1 MRYIELIIQGR
12 RLTEWTNWET
22 AVINVSRD
30 PQKLTIQSTINGVQL
45 LDQAYTFVDNL
56 FRSNNYR
63 PIRVLLRHSG
73 LTWRGIIDA
82 DKAKWGKNRM
92 VVDIEIDELGIFE
105 RDMAGRRPV
114 RVATI
119 DVALEREG
127 DRGVVASYLV
137 AAMLLTYTIVQ
148 ETRLLAT
155 DIANAVAHAAGGATG
170 PAAAAVFKAALIA
183 IRAAFVALLAASL
196 INILDELIKLL
207 PTKKKTKSI
216 NLAEAIEDVCNQGG
230 YSVVIPHELR
240 KIWLIG
246 DYVDT
251 YEATELINLASN
263 ILSVRA
269 FVTGNTLRFSSA
281 FLSFPLAHNTYAEYY
296 RYNTDDFAGY
306 TLISLSRDFSDRF
319 SNGLPHSLEV
329 RFNGFRG
336 FERITIN
343 ESPAKVKTRITD
355 LDRLTRILA
364 RALDLARRIIRRV
377 RVPNPAPVGL
387 ALIGSEYFNTKIV
400 YANSPTALAET
411 DETALLRLIEQR
423 FNPKL
428 MRVYENVR
436 IPFTASDYQFL
447 SSQGFAGVRSLRWAV
462 NSDYA
467 EVDYEVTE
475 ILQPPKTTKII

>member
-1 MRYIELIIQGR
+1 MRYIELIVQGR
-12 RLTEWTNWET
+12 SLTEWTNWET

-30 PQKLTIQSTINGVQL
+30 PQKLTIQSSISGVQL
-45 LDQAYTFVDNL
+45 LDEAYTFVDNL
-56 FRSNNYR
+56 FRANNYK

-73 LTWRGIIDA
+73 LTWRGVIDA
-82 DKAKWGKNRM
+82 DKAKWGRNRM
-92 VVDIEIDELGIFE
+92 VVDIEIDELGLFE
-105 RDMAGRRPV
+105 RDIAGKRPR

-119 DVALEREG
+119 EVALEREG
-127 DRGVVASYLV
+127 DRGVVASYLA
-137 AAMLLTYTIVQ
+137 AAMLLTYTMVQ

-196 INILDELIKLL
+196 ITILDELIKLL
-207 PTKKKTKSI
+207 PTRKKTKCI
-216 NLAEAIEDVCNQGG
+216 NLAEAIEDVCSQGG
-230 YSVVIPHELR
+230 YSATIPQELR
-240 KIWLIG
+240 KVWLIG
-246 DYVDT
+246 DYVDI

-263 ILSVRA
+263 LLSVRA

-281 FLSFPLAHNTYAEYY
+281 FLDFPFANIAYTEYY
-296 RYNTDDFAGY
+296 RYNTEDFAGY

-319 SNGLPHSLEV
+319 SNGIPHAVEV
-329 RFNGFRG
+329 RFAGFRG
-336 FERITIN
+336 FERRDIK

-355 LDRLTRILA
+355 LDRLTRLLEK
-364 RALDLARRIIRRV
+364 ALSLARRIIRRV
-377 RVPNPAPVGL
+377 RVPSPAPVGL
-387 ALIGSEYFNTKIV
+387 ALVGSEYFNTKIV

-411 DETALLRLIEQR
+411 DETALLRIIQQR
-423 FNPKL
+423 FTPKL

-436 IPFTASDYQFL
+436 LPFTASDYQFL
-447 SSQGFAGVRSLRWAV
+447 SSQGFPGVRNLRWAI

-475 ILQPPKTTKII
+475 LLQPQKTTKIV

>member
-1 MRYIELIIQGR
+1 MRYIELIVQGR

-30 PQKLTIQSTINGVQL
+30 PQKLTIQSSINGVQL
-45 LDQAYTFVDNL
+45 LDEAYTFVNNL
-56 FRSNNYR
+56 FRANNYR
-63 PIRVLLRHSG
+63 PIRVLLRHSN

-82 DKAKWGKNRM
+82 DKAKWGRNRM

-105 RDMAGRRPV
+105 RDIAGRRPK

-119 DVALEREG
+119 EVALEREG

-137 AAMLLTYTIVQ
+137 AAMLLIYTIIQ

-155 DIANAVAHAAGGATG
+155 DIANAIAHASGGATG
-170 PAAAAVFKAALIA
+170 PAAAAIFKAAMIA

-196 INILDELIKLL
+196 ISILDELIKLL
-207 PTKKKTKSI
+207 PTKKKTKCI
-216 NLAEAIEDVCNQGG
+216 NLAEAIEDVCGDGG
-230 YSVVIPHELR
+230 YSVVIPQELR

-281 FLSFPLAHNTYAEYY
+281 FLSFPLATNAYAEYY

-319 SNGLPHSLEV
+319 SNGLPHAFEV

-336 FERITIN
+336 FERRTIN

-355 LDRLTRILA
+355 LDRLTRILS
-364 RALDLARRIIRRV
+364 RALSFARRIIRRV
-377 RVPNPAPVGL
+377 RVPDPAPIGL

-400 YANSPTALAET
+400 YANSPTALAES
-411 DETALLRLIEQR
+411 DEIALLKLIEQR

-428 MRVYENVR
+428 MKVYENVK
-436 IPFTASDYQFL
+436 IPFTAADYQFL
-447 SSQGFAGVRSLRWAV
+447 TSQGFAGVRSLRWAV

-475 ILQPPKTTKII
+475 ILQPPKTTKIV

>member
-1 MRYIELIIQGR
+1 
-12 RLTEWTNWET
+12 
-22 AVINVSRD
+22 
-30 PQKLTIQSTINGVQL
+30 
-45 LDQAYTFVDNL
+45 
-56 FRSNNYR
+56 
-63 PIRVLLRHSG
+63 
-73 LTWRGIIDA
+73 
-82 DKAKWGKNRM
+82 
-92 VVDIEIDELGIFE
+92 
-105 RDMAGRRPV
+105 
-114 RVATI
+114 
-119 DVALEREG
+119 
-127 DRGVVASYLV
+127 
-137 AAMLLTYTIVQ
+137 
-148 ETRLLAT
+148 
-155 DIANAVAHAAGGATG
+155 
-170 PAAAAVFKAALIA
+170 
-183 IRAAFVALLAASL
+183 
-196 INILDELIKLL
+196 
-207 PTKKKTKSI
+207 
-216 NLAEAIEDVCNQGG
+216 
-230 YSVVIPHELR
+230 
-240 KIWLIG
+240 
-246 DYVDT
+246 
-251 YEATELINLASN
+251 
-263 ILSVRA
+263 
-269 FVTGNTLRFSSA
+269 
-281 FLSFPLAHNTYAEYY
+281 
-296 RYNTDDFAGY
+296 
-306 TLISLSRDFSDRF
+306 LSRDFSDRF

-423 FNPKL
+423 FNPKI